1 MPALFKKMKKKKLR
15 TDFSKAV
22 DYVNEFTDSLPP
34 DLMLKLYAYY
44 KIVTKN
50 SDNPKSETPLIDAFK
65 ANALIQAKNISRENA
80 MKAYIKL
87 VKKELKE

>member
-1 MPALFKKMKKKKLR
+1 MPAQFVKMKKKKLH

-22 DYVNEFTDSLPP
+22 EFANDYSGSLPP

-44 KIVTKN
+44 KIATNN
-50 SDNPKSETPLIDAFK
+50 SDNPKSKIPLIDAFK
-65 ANALIQAKNISRENA
+65 ANALIQAQKISREDA

-87 VKKELKE
+87 VKKELKD

>member
-1 MPALFKKMKKKKLR
+1 MKKKKLY

-22 DYVNEFTDSLPP
+22 DFVNEYNDSLPP

-44 KIVTKN
+44 KKATNN
-50 SDNPKSETPLIDAFK
+50 SDNPKSKTPLINAFK
-65 ANALIQAKNISRENA
+65 ANALIQAKNINKEQA

-87 VKKELKE
+87 VKKEIKQ